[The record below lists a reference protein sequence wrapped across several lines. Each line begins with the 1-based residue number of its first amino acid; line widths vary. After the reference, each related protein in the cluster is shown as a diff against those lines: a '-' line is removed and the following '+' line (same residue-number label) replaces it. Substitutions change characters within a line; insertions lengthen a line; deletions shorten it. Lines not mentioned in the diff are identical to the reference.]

1 MHEHIYCEIKR
12 TRKEQVMYVN
22 DLLLIAI
29 QAENLGRTET
39 AQREFDRAITAEEA
53 LVKLY

>member
-1 MHEHIYCEIKR
+1 VHEHIYCEIHM
-12 TRKEQVMYVN
+12 TRKEQVTYVN

-39 AQREFDRAITAEEA
+39 AQREFDRAIMAEEA